1 MIARPLFIIMLTAI
15 IFFPSKMYACG
26 CTTEGPFLQVAAG
39 ASLIAVVEIQEYLT
53 YQELMGE
60 DVPMSMTVKIKRIL
74 KGEETRET
82 VTVWG
87 NNGLMCRPYLSIF
100 EEGSQ
105 WVMAFT
111 ENPEEG
117 HEAGNSNDYGLSHCG
132 EYFMK
137 VENNVV
143 NGLIKGGNSYQTMS
157 IPTLKGH
164 IDILNRMNN
173 RIDADKGRFLK
184 QLFQNHIDTIGV
196 FENFFINKRVR
207 SGQLRANASMIL
219 DDAYPDFHE
228 YMQEATVNRQ
238 VFIYWKQ
245 NGNIYVKQIDNIFE
259 HDAREATNSDFFDNY
274 EIYGKWLRTE
284 RLLQPHQ
291 LAKSKKRS
299 LKKQHK
305 TSQKKKRKMQ
315 SILAKNALSTTAY
328 QKQSIQFFIDG
339 TVFMQD
345 FDIRLFDETY
355 NPKNYKKN
363 RKSLTYSWLFTLEE
377 EANSIVSLNQKTE
390 LLFRQYKRL
399 YSLR

>member
-1 MIARPLFIIMLTAI
+1 MMIRYLSVIAFLLIFIPTK
-15 IFFPSKMYACG
+15 SYACG

-39 ASLIAVVEIQEYLT
+39 ASLIAVIEVEEYLT
-53 YQELMGE
+53 FQEMMGE
-60 DVPMSMTVKIKRIL
+60 EVPMSMSVKIKRVL
-74 KGEETRET
+74 KGDESRET
-82 VTVWG
+82 ITIWG

-100 EEGSQ
+100 EEGSV

-117 HEAGNSNDYGLSHCG
+117 QEAAKSNDYGLSHCG

-143 NGLIKGGNSYQTMS
+143 TGLIKGGDAYQTMS

-164 IDILNRMNN
+164 IDILNRMND

-196 FENFFINKRVR
+196 FENFFINKRVP
-207 SGQLRANASMIL
+207 SGQVRANLSMIL
-219 DDAYPDFHE
+219 DAAYPDFYE
-228 YMQEATVNRQ
+228 YMQDAKVNRQ

-245 NGNIYVKQIDNIFE
+245 NGNVYVKQIDNLFN
-259 HDAREATNSDFFDNY
+259 HDAREAVNSDFFDNY
-274 EIYGKWLRTE
+274 KEYGEWLQAE
-284 RLLQPHQ
+284 RLLQPHE
-291 LAKSKKRS
+291 LTKSKKKS

-305 TSQKKKRKMQ
+305 TSQKDKKKMQ
-315 SILAKNALSTTAY
+315 AILAKNALNSSAY
-328 QKQSIQFFIDG
+328 QRQSIQFFIAG

-345 FDIRLFDETY
+345 FDIRLFNKNY

-363 RKSLTYSWLFTLEE
+363 RKSLTYSWLWSLEN
-377 EANSIVSLNQKTE
+377 EANNILSLNQKTE
-390 LLFRQYKRL
+390 HLFRQYKRL

>member
-1 MIARPLFIIMLTAI
+1 MIAKQLFIIVLTI
-15 IFFPSKMYACG
+15 IVSLPIKTYACG

-39 ASLIAVVEIQEYLT
+39 ATLIAVVEVEEYLT
-53 YQELMGE
+53 YKELMGQ
-60 DVPMSMTVKIKRIL
+60 DVPMSMSVKIKRIL
-74 KGEETRET
+74 KGEEIRET
-82 VTVWG
+82 ITIWG
-87 NNGLMCRPYLSIF
+87 NNGLMCRPYLSVF
-100 EEGSQ
+100 EEDSQ

-117 HEAGNSNDYGLSHCG
+117 HEAGKANDYGLSHCG

-164 IDILNRMNN
+164 IDILNRMND

-196 FENFFINKRVR
+196 FENFFINKRVS
-207 SGQLRANASMIL
+207 SGQLRASVTMVL
-219 DDAYPDFHE
+219 DDAYPDFYE
-228 YMQEATVNRQ
+228 YMQDATVNRQ

-274 EIYGKWLRTE
+274 EEYGKWLRTE
-284 RLLQPHQ
+284 RLLLPHQ
-291 LAKSKKRS
+291 LTKNKKKS
-299 LKKQHK
+299 LKKQRK
-305 TSQKKKRKMQ
+305 VSQKEKRKMQ
-315 SILAKNALSTTAY
+315 KILARNALNSSAY
-328 QKQSIQFFIDG
+328 QKQSIQFFIAG

-345 FDIRLFDETY
+345 FDKRLFNENY

-363 RKSLTYSWLFTLEE
+363 RKSLTYSWLWSLED
-377 EANSIVSLNQKTE
+377 EANIIVSLNQKTE
-390 LLFRQYKRL
+390 LLFKQYKRL

>member
-1 MIARPLFIIMLTAI
+1 MIIRYLSIITFSL
-15 IFFPSKMYACG
+15 IFLFPSKIVACG

-39 ASLIAVVEIQEYLT
+39 ASLVAVVEIEEYLT
-53 YQELMGE
+53 FQELMGE
-60 DVPMSMTVKIKRIL
+60 AVPMSMSVKIKRVL
-74 KGEETRET
+74 KGNETRENIT
-82 VTVWG
+82 IWG

-117 HEAGNSNDYGLSHCG
+117 HEAANSTDYGLSHCG

-143 NGLIKGGNSYQTMS
+143 NGLIKGGDSYQTMS

-164 IDILNRMNN
+164 IDILNRINDK
-173 RIDADKGRFLK
+173 IDANKGAFLK

-207 SGQLRANASMIL
+207 TSQVRASATMIL
-219 DDAYPDFHE
+219 DEAYPDFHE
-228 YMQEATVNRQ
+228 YMQDATVNRQ

-245 NGNIYVKQIDNIFE
+245 NGNVYVKQIDNIFN
-259 HDAREATNSDFFDNY
+259 HDAREAVNSDFFNNY
-274 EIYGKWLRTE
+274 EEYGKWLHSE

-291 LAKSKKRS
+291 LTQNKKKS
-299 LKKQHK
+299 LKKQRK
-305 TSQKKKRKMQ
+305 TSQKDKRKMQ
-315 SILAKNALSTTAY
+315 AILAKNALSTNAY
-328 QKQSIQFFIDG
+328 QKQSVQFFIEG

-345 FDIRLFDETY
+345 FDIRLFDASY

-363 RKSLTYSWLFTLEE
+363 RKSLTYSWLWSLED
-377 EANSIVSLNQKTE
+377 EANNIVRLNQKTE
-390 LLFRQYKRL
+390 HLFRQYKRL